1 MRAEGWDMAM
11 AAKKGETKAP
21 GSRGDD
27 WFDALD
33 AELEQKTQEIVQ
45 AVGEENVE
53 REDLN
58 RQIIDDFWKIWKR
71 FNKVN
76 VHLSMEPSYESW
88 ALFADTFPDGNWT
101 WKPGFRPAGVATIQL
116 VDRTMDQGRIGDALK
131 VAHAVVDDKP
141 HLRVTFEYCE
151 GEHYYK
157 YSGWKRIWSVHT
169 LFDETLPEADIKTLR
184 KLFADV
190 VKTWYESHLRRN
202 RDLLIKHLKAEYE
215 RVETFNQ

>member
-1 MRAEGWDMAM
+1 MAM
-11 AAKKGETKAP
+11 AAKKGEAKTP
-21 GSRGDD
+21 GGKGDD

-33 AELEQKTQEIVQ
+33 AELEKKTQEIVQ

-53 REDLN
+53 REGLN

-76 VHLSMEPSYESW
+76 VHLSMEPSYENW
-88 ALFADTFPDGNWT
+88 ALFADTFPDGDWS

-131 VAHAVVDDKP
+131 VVHTVVDDKP

-169 LFDETLPEADIKTLR
+169 LFDEPLQQADIKGLR

-190 VKTWYESHLRRN
+190 VKAWYESHLRRN
-202 RDLLIKHLKAEYE
+202 RDLLIKHLKSEYE

>member
-1 MRAEGWDMAM
+1 MAM
-11 AAKKGETKAP
+11 AVKKGESKA
-21 GSRGDD
+21 GGKDDD

-33 AELEQKTQEIVQ
+33 AELEKKTQEIVQ
-45 AVGEENVE
+45 AVGEESVE

-58 RQIIDDFWKIWKR
+58 RAIIDDFWRIWKR

-76 VHLSMEPSYESW
+76 VIMSMEPSYNNW
-88 ALFADTFPDGNWT
+88 ALFADTFPDGEWS
-101 WKPGFRPAGVATIQL
+101 WKPGFRPATVATVQL

-131 VAHAVVDDKP
+131 VAHVNVDEKP

-169 LFDETLPEADIKTLR
+169 LFDEPLSRTEIKDLR
-184 KLFADV
+184 KLFADI
-190 VKTWYESHLRRN
+190 VKVWYESHLRRN

>member
-1 MRAEGWDMAM
+1 RGLSTPSLGTRQKGKLARTISAPKGWDMAM
-11 AAKKGETKAP
+11 AAKKGESKA
-21 GSRGDD
+21 GGRGDD

-33 AELEQKTQEIVQ
+33 AELEKKTQEIVA

-53 REDLN
+53 REGLN

-88 ALFADTFPDGNWT
+88 ALFADTFPDGVWS

-131 VAHAVVDDKP
+131 VVHAVVDDKP

-169 LFDETLPEADIKTLR
+169 LFDEPLPQADIKSLR
-184 KLFADV
+184 KLFGDV
-190 VKTWYESHLRRN
+190 VKTWYES
-202 RDLLIKHLKAEYE
+202 
-215 RVETFNQ
+215 